1 MGDLSSDVE
10 RCLCDCSCDAERVQR
25 AKCSCEEGRARET
38 KRVLLGERQRLL
50 DEMHASQRGID
61 AIDHMLYRVSCECTP
76 PAASDNCGTQGG
88 DGASDPATPAAEQ
101 PAPADPAAP
110 AESEVTDRG

>member
-25 AKCSCEEGRARET
+25 AKCSCEEGRAREA
-38 KRVLLGERQRLL
+38 KRVLLSERQRLL

-76 PAASDNCGTQGG
+76 PAASGSCGTQGG